1 MKDRSM
7 LAEVPSLDQN
17 QILGHALGGVG
28 ERVYGGDVAKLRA
41 TPRAMVRTFD
51 IVETT
56 EG

>member
-1 MKDRSM
+1 M